1 MSILNFKKT
10 FISKSYLTISLLG
23 KSYKLNIK
31 YTTSTNVSLTKKDVE
46 FILTLP
52 KKYKNC
58 DNIESLINQAV
69 EKLYSEVAPKEI
81 EDSLELARYILKFA
95 PEDYKIKRL
104 STGFY
109 KSIKK
114 SILIINPDII
124 KYSKEIINTT
134 MIQEFCRMMYGVK
147 TKKYKT
153 NLMKALKD
161 YEEYKEA
168 ISKEVK
174 LIYKIN

>member
-10 FISKSYLTISLLG
+10 FISKPYLTISLLG

-31 YTTSTNVSLTKKDVE
+31 YTTSNNVSLTKKDVE

-52 KKYKNC
+52 KKYKNF
-58 DNIESLINQAV
+58 DNIQELANQAIQ
-69 EKLYSEVAPKEI
+69 KLYNEVAPKEI

-95 PEDYKIKRL
+95 PEDYKIERI
-104 STGFY
+104 SSGFY

-114 SILIINPDII
+114 KLLVINPDII

-134 MIQEFCRMMYGVK
+134 MIQEFCKMMYGAK
-147 TKKYKT
+147 TKRYKT
-153 NLMKALKD
+153 NLTKALKE
-161 YEEYKEA
+161 YEEYKEL
-168 ISKEVK
+168 ISKNSILK
-174 LIYKIN
+174 FKAN